1 MAINGS
7 LGVIDPLVFLCYQ
20 KKYRREILK
29 LLKPILIP
37 IIGDRPILDDLDQSK
52 MGTTLNLRKRQTIDQ
67 QQKQRIQSRT

>member
-7 LGVIDPLVFLCYQ
+7 LGVIDPFVFLFYQ

-37 IIGDRPILDDLDQSK
+37 IIGDRPILDDLDQSR
-52 MGTTLNLRKRQTIDQ
+52 GTTLNLRKRQTIEQ
-67 QQKQRIQSRT
+67 QQKLRTQSKI